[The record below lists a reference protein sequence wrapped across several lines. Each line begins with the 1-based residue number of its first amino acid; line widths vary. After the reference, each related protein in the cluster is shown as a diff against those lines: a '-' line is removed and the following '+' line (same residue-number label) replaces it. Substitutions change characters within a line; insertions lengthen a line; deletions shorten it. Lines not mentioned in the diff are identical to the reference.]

1 VVDGDT
7 IHLKSPVLGTTK
19 IRFVNV
25 DTPETYHTP
34 KNEADENQLRFGKKA
49 SDYLKTVLS
58 SGDKITVKVGSEAKD
73 SYGRLLGQV
82 ITESG
87 SNVNLE
93 LVKNGY
99 APTYFIWPVDNEEDY
114 QQFQAAVAAAKKK
127 QKGIWNEDDPL

>member
-1 VVDGDT
+1 
-7 IHLKSPVLGTTK
+7 
-19 IRFVNV
+19 
-25 DTPETYHTP
+25 
-34 KNEADENQLRFGKKA
+34 
-49 SDYLKTVLS
+49 LKTVLS
-58 SGDKITVKVGSEAKD
+58 PGDKITVKVGSEAKD

-114 QQFQAAVAAAKKK
+114 QQFQAAVAAAKKD
-127 QKGIWNEDDPL
+127 QKGIWNENDPLMEMPFE